1 LLPARPLLTR
11 RTHWRNRRPLR
22 RTSSGRSVYNYF
34 RDYDAVTGRYV
45 QSDPIGLAGGIN
57 TYAYVNN
64 DPIATV
70 DPLGLE
76 GVGYWTFAPGPQ
88 RDAFERSVQKRS
100 GCVCGDGAA
109 RGYWSNVV
117 QNFADANTSF
127 PGVTLPV
134 IPLLPG
140 VDLPINPGLSLGV
153 LTSRAMARKM
163 GSVTVAQWVG
173 NGFRGM
179 VMGAASHTA
188 LETGMIAGMTAVT
201 NFAYATVAYE
211 AGLFAGSM
219 INAIPIGPCGWTM
232 RNAGTDLFEAL
243 LP

>member
-11 RTHWRNRRPLR
+11 RRRWRNRRPLR
-22 RTSSGRSVYNYF
+22 RRASGRSVYNYF

-45 QSDPIGLAGGIN
+45 QSDPIGLAGGVN

-64 DPIATV
+64 DPLANV
-70 DPLGLE
+70 DPRGLE

-88 RDAFERSVQKRS
+88 RDNFERSLHR
-100 GCVCGDGAA
+100 GCTCGDGAA

-117 QNFADANTSF
+117 QNFADANMSF

-140 VDLPINPGLSLGV
+140 LDLPITPGLSLGL
-153 LTSRAMARKM
+153 LTSREMARKM
-163 GSVTVAQWVG
+163 GTVTVMQWAANRFG
-173 NGFRGM
+173 GM
-179 VMGAASHTA
+179 AMGAARYTA
-188 LETGMIAGMTAVT
+188 LETGMIAGATSVT

-211 AGLFAGSM
+211 AGLFAGSL
-219 INAIPIGPCGWTM
+219 ISATPIGPCGWTM
-232 RNAGTDLFEAL
+232 RNATTDLLEAL